1 MENFGALD
9 EGAYPSD
16 GEEVVSLIFSL
27 SYLVV
32 VWRMDP
38 STSYVRALVAVV
50 E

>member
-16 GEEVVSLIFSL
+16 GEEVVSLIFGL

-32 VWRMDP
+32 RRMDP